1 MYHVNNQG
9 IDEGMI
15 NVHYYYY
22 YLGERARN
30 TSPSKQ
36 ASENLLAGGSVG
48 VVILV
53 ARL

>member
-1 MYHVNNQG
+1 MYQVNNQG

-15 NVHYYYY
+15 NIHYY

-36 ASENLLAGGSVG
+36 ASEDLLAGSSVG